1 MQDRTQDVP
10 NPPESALPRS
20 LESTMQDVLDGLMEA
35 ACQLLHDPRCNLA
48 DLTILSIEPPKP
60 RTPSSRARI
69 HRLPIRRSS
78 DVLSF
83 LLRREQ
89 QCLSAIR

>member
-1 MQDRTQDVP
+1 MQDRIQTVP
-10 NPPESALPRS
+10 KSPEFDLSRS
-20 LESTMQDVLDGLMEA
+20 LESTMQEVLDGLMEA
-35 ACQLLHDPRCNLA
+35 SCQLLHDPRCSLA
-48 DLTILSIEPPKP
+48 DLTILSIEPAKP
-60 RTPSSRARI
+60 RMPSSQARI

-89 QCLSAIR
+89 QCLSATP